1 MSVGGQEWCR
11 MRMPLGA
18 LPFGGGSVRNRTTIV
33 SVPIDGSGARVLGST
48 VEYRENH
55 RAVRT
60 WN

>member
-1 MSVGGQEWCR
+1 